1 MLPVD
6 GGPVLL
12 EDGGPVL
19 LEDGG
24 MLFLEEGGPM
34 RRADLQGT
42 QWDHDD
48 RGVSH
53 EALDS
58 GTGGGSCSIASC
70 KN

>member
-1 MLPVD
+1 
-6 GGPVLL
+6 
-12 EDGGPVL
+12 
-19 LEDGG
+19 